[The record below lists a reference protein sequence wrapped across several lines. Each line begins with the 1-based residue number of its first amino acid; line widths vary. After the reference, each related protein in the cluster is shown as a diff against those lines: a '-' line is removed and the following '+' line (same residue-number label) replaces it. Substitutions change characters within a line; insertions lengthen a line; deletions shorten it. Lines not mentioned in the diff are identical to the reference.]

1 MVATPS
7 TMLPLGSPLPS
18 FTLSGPDAA
27 SWTTQDAA
35 GAPALVVAFLCPH
48 CPYVKHIEARFGE
61 VAEDLMNRGA
71 VVVAVQSNAIEDYP
85 QDAPEHMAAQAVANG
100 FRFPYLL
107 DASQE
112 VAKAFKAACTPDFF
126 VFDGEQ
132 RLAYRGQFDDSRPSN
147 DVPVTGG
154 DLVAAVEALLAGGTV
169 AEDQVPSIGCNI
181 KWRAG
186 NEPDYSG

>member
-18 FTLSGPDAA
+18 FSLSGPDAMTW
-27 SWTTQDAA
+27 STEDAA

-48 CPYVKHIEARFGE
+48 CPYVKHIEARCGE
-61 VAEDLMNRGA
+61 VAADLMNRGA
-71 VVVAVQSNAIEDYP
+71 AVVAVQSNAIEDYP
-85 QDAPEHMAAQAVANG
+85 QDGPEEMAAQAVANG

-112 VAKAFKAACTPDFF
+112 VAKAFRAACTPDFF
-126 VFDGEQ
+126 VFDRDG
-132 RLAYRGQFDDSRPSN
+132 RLAYRGQFDDSRPAN
-147 DVPVTGG
+147 DLPVTGA
-154 DLVAAVEALLAGGTV
+154 DLVAAVEALLAGGAV
-169 AEDQVPSIGCNI
+169 PEDQLPSIGCNI

-186 NEPDYSG
+186 NEPRYSG

>member
-18 FTLSGPDAA
+18 FTLSGPDA
-27 SWTTQDAA
+27 TTWSTDDAA
-35 GAPALVVAFLCPH
+35 GAPAIVVAFLCPH

-61 VAEDLMNRGA
+61 VATDLTSRGA
-71 VVVAVQSNAIEDYP
+71 AVVAVQSNAIEDYP
-85 QDAPEHMAAQAVANG
+85 QDGPEQMAAQAVANG

-132 RLAYRGQFDDSRPSN
+132 RLAYRGQFDASRPAN
-147 DVPVTGG
+147 DLPVTGA
-154 DLVAAVEALLAGGTV
+154 DLLAAVDALLAGGSV
-169 AEDQVPSIGCNI
+169 AEGQVPSIGCNI

-186 NEPDYSG
+186 HEPDYFG

>member
-7 TMLPLGSPLPS
+7 TMLPLGSPLPP

-27 SWTTQDAA
+27 IWSTDDAA

-61 VAEDLMNRGA
+61 VADDLMNRGA
-71 VVVAVQSNAIEDYP
+71 AVVAVQSNAIEDYP
-85 QDAPEHMAAQAVANG
+85 QDGPEQMAAQAVANG

-112 VAKAFKAACTPDFF
+112 VAKAFRAACTPDFF
-126 VFDGEQ
+126 VFDGDGS
-132 RLAYRGQFDDSRPSN
+132 LAYRGQFDDSRPAN
-147 DVPVTGG
+147 DLPVTGA
-154 DLVAAVEALLAGGTV
+154 DLVAAVDALLAGGSPP
-169 AEDQVPSIGCNI
+169 EKQFPSIGCNI

-186 NEPDYSG
+186 HEPDWFG